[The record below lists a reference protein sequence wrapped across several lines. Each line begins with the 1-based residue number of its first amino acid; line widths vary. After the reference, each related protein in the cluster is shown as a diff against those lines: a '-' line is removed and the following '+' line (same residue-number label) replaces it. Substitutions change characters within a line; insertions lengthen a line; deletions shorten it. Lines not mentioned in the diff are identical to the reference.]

1 MKVTIIGT
9 GYVGLVT
16 GACFAEMGNTVLCAD
31 VAREKIERLKNGKIP
46 IYEPGLE
53 DIVVRNYK
61 NGNLKFT
68 DDIAQAVKFAPVC
81 FIAVGTPMGED
92 GAADMRYVDS
102 VVEQIAA
109 NICQDMIVVDKST
122 VPVGTAK
129 RLQAFFNDK
138 IKKYTVKV
146 VSVPEFLKEGT
157 AVEDC
162 MHPDRVVIGTS
173 DNDVAELLIEL
184 YSPFVRNS
192 DRFIIMDATSA
203 EMTKYAANAM
213 LATRISFMN
222 ELSAVCEATG
232 ADIMKVRLGIGSD
245 KRIGYS
251 FLYAGCGY
259 GGSCFPKD
267 VQALI
272 HAAKQ
277 NGCDLSI
284 LRDVEEVNKKQKLVL
299 LKKITAKFG
308 DKLNGKKFALWGIA
322 FKPGTND
329 IREAP
334 SIVLAKELMGRGA
347 AVTAYDPEVNEVP
360 SLAKEQFKTVTSKYA
375 ALEGA
380 DALILVTEWKE
391 FRSPDFDEI
400 KKLLKQPVIFD
411 GRNQY
416 SRSLLQKHGLEYYGI
431 GTQ

>member
-1 MKVTIIGT
+1 
-9 GYVGLVT
+9 
-16 GACFAEMGNTVLCAD
+16 
-31 VAREKIERLKNGKIP
+31 
-46 IYEPGLE
+46 
-53 DIVVRNYK
+53 
-61 NGNLKFT
+61 
-68 DDIAQAVKFAPVC
+68 
-81 FIAVGTPMGED
+81 
-92 GAADMRYVDS
+92 
-102 VVEQIAA
+102 
-109 NICQDMIVVDKST
+109 
-122 VPVGTAK
+122 
-129 RLQAFFNDK
+129 
-138 IKKYTVKV
+138 
-146 VSVPEFLKEGT
+146 
-157 AVEDC
+157 
-162 MHPDRVVIGTS
+162 
-173 DNDVAELLIEL
+173 
-184 YSPFVRNS
+184 
-192 DRFIIMDATSA
+192 MDATSA

-272 HAAKQ
+272 HAAKK
-277 NGCDLSI
+277 NGCDLTI

-308 DKLNGKKFALWGIA
+308 EKLDGKKFALWGLA
-322 FKPGTND
+322 FKPGTDD

-334 SIVLAKELMGRGA
+334 SIVLVKELIGRGA
-347 AVTAYDPEVNEVP
+347 VVTAYDPEVNEVP
-360 SLAKEQFKTVTSKYA
+360 SLDKGRFKTVTSKYA

-416 SRSLLQKHGLEYYGI
+416 SKALLEKHGLEYYGI
-431 GTQ
+431 GTQYYCS